1 MNQIK
6 NGEMVNQAVYS
17 VIELRSAI
25 IRKIISEAENPDKII
40 GIVEKTL
47 GFKKKQKSKGLR
59 KIQGLQYNE
68 FNEDLKQNG
77 YYIFEFLK

>member
-1 MNQIK
+1 M
-6 NGEMVNQAVYS
+6 
-17 VIELRSAI
+17 IELKIAI
-25 IRKIISEAENPDKII
+25 IRKKNSEAENPDKII

-68 FNEDLKQNG
+68 FNKDLKQNG
-77 YYIFEFLK
+77 CYIYEFLK

>member
-1 MNQIK
+1 MTQIK
-6 NGEMVNQAVYS
+6 NGEMVSQAVYS
-17 VIELRSAI
+17 VIELSSAI

-40 GIVEKTL
+40 VIVEKTL

-59 KIQGLQYNE
+59 KIHRLQYNE
-68 FNEDLKQNG
+68 FNKDLKQNG